1 MADRTRGVLFPE
13 RLPRLDRVAPG
24 EAAGAVSWF
33 WVPQWDLPP
42 GVVSRQPL
50 LAYPAAN
57 LVVQDGQVH
66 LWGATTRVGE
76 RVLQGSGWAVGAL
89 LRPAAL
95 AVLSDAPSALV
106 DDSREVDEPDLVRA
120 VTMAMPDVPAACS
133 AMAAWLIDRV
143 GAPEGER
150 ALANDMVDLLSS
162 DPAVLRVEDAAR
174 RLRVSVRTLQRLAH
188 RTVGLSPAA
197 IIRRRRL
204 QEAAA
209 RIREDPAVPLAQ
221 VAVDAGYADQAH
233 LARDFRTVLAMAPS
247 DYRRTRAPRER
258 G

>member
-24 EAAGAVSWF
+24 DAVGAVSWF
-33 WVPQWDLPP
+33 WVPQWDLPA
-42 GVVSRQPL
+42 GVVSRQPI

-57 LVVQDGQVH
+57 LVVQDGEAR

-76 RVLQGSGWAVGAL
+76 RVLQGRGWAVGAL

-95 AVLSDAPSALV
+95 AVLTDAPSALV
-106 DDSREVDEPDLVRA
+106 DDSRRLDEPGLVRA
-120 VTMAMPDVPAACS
+120 VGAAMPDVPAAC
-133 AMAAWLIDRV
+133 AVMAAWVADRV
-143 GAPEGER
+143 GPVEGER
-150 ALANDMVDLLSS
+150 ELANDMVDLLSS
-162 DPAVLRVEDAAR
+162 DPAVVRVEDAAR
-174 RLRVSVRTLQRLAH
+174 RLRVSVRTVQRLAH
-188 RTVGLSPAA
+188 RTVGLPPAA

-209 RIREDPAVPLAQ
+209 RIREDPTVPLAL
-221 VAVDAGYADQAH
+221 VAADAGYADQAH
-233 LARDFRTVLAMAPS
+233 LARDFRTVLGLTPS
-247 DYRRTRAPRER
+247 TYRRTRTPPAR

>member
-24 EAAGAVSWF
+24 DAVGAVSWF
-33 WVPQWDLPP
+33 WVPQWDLPA
-42 GVVSRQPL
+42 GVVSRQPI

-57 LVVQDGQVH
+57 LVVQDGEAR

-76 RVLQGSGWAVGAL
+76 RVLQGRGWAVGAL

-95 AVLSDAPSALV
+95 TDAPSALV
-106 DDSREVDEPDLVRA
+106 DDSRRLDEPGLVRA
-120 VTMAMPDVPAACS
+120 VGAAMPDVPAAC
-133 AMAAWLIDRV
+133 AVMAAWVADRV
-143 GAPEGER
+143 GPVEGER
-150 ALANDMVDLLSS
+150 ELANDMVDLLSS
-162 DPAVLRVEDAAR
+162 DPAVVRVEDAAR
-174 RLRVSVRTLQRLAH
+174 RLRVSVRTVQRLAH
-188 RTVGLSPAA
+188 RTVGLPPAA

-209 RIREDPAVPLAQ
+209 RIREDPTVPLAL
-221 VAVDAGYADQAH
+221 VAADAGYADQAH
-233 LARDFRTVLAMAPS
+233 LARDFRTVLGLTPS
-247 DYRRTRAPRER
+247 TYRRTRTPPAR